1 MTKIALDG
9 IVFEQQAVGGIS
21 RIYQEIL
28 PRLCD
33 LDQSLVVSLL
43 TGGPLAQTLPRHPRI
58 THETLAYWQQHLRPG
73 RYFARARWHGRSRA
87 LAAWLDK
94 QREDL
99 FHSTNYTLPNGWRGP
114 VVITA
119 YDLIYKRFPQLF
131 ATPEAERTRVQIEQA
146 VLDADLVICISAST
160 RADLLDYYNLDP
172 AKLRVIPLGVSPV
185 FSKMAAGPLPGAGER
200 PFLLYVGRRG
210 KHKNFATLLAAYAR
224 WDGRQADDL
233 LVAGDPW
240 TAEEMRRLN
249 DLGVTGKVRL
259 KTAVSDQELAL
270 LYNQA
275 AAFVYPSLYEGFG
288 LPLLEAMACGCP
300 VVASRIPTSLE
311 VGAAVPYY
319 FAPESGDDLLLALD
333 AALRGGRSAAPITEG
348 IRQAAAYS
356 WENSARQTLEVY
368 RALI

>member
-1 MTKIALDG
+1 
-9 IVFEQQAVGGIS
+9 
-21 RIYQEIL
+21 
-28 PRLCD
+28 
-33 LDQSLVVSLL
+33 
-43 TGGPLAQTLPRHPRI
+43 
-58 THETLAYWQQHLRPG
+58 
-73 RYFARARWHGRSRA
+73 
-87 LAAWLDK
+87 
-94 QREDL
+94 
-99 FHSTNYTLPNGWRGP
+99 
-114 VVITA
+114 
-119 YDLIYKRFPQLF
+119 
-131 ATPEAERTRVQIEQA
+131 
-146 VLDADLVICISAST
+146 
-160 RADLLDYYNLDP
+160 
-172 AKLRVIPLGVSPV
+172 
-185 FSKMAAGPLPGAGER
+185 MAAGPLPGAGER

-224 WDGRQADDL
+224 WDGRQGNDL